1 MMQPTRAAAP
11 PSRTRTA
18 GFMAELLSHPDEDL
32 VDLLSPGRF
41 RFLRYW
47 FLNMK
52 LARGTGQGVFLGFS
66 YDADEQARMD
76 ALAAG
81 ASATVIMVWLAAVV
95 AAYLL
100 VAIASVVAVIGAALV
115 TVWRDVNDVPEAEI
129 LAAIALILVMMIG
142 FAMPLSISAGGWI
155 ADAAWRT
162 RPGQSP
168 GDVQ

>member
-1 MMQPTRAAAP
+1 
-11 PSRTRTA
+11 
-18 GFMAELLSHPDEDL
+18 MAELLSHPDEDL

-47 FLNMK
+47 SLNMK
-52 LARGTGQGVFLGFS
+52 LARGTGQGVFPGFS

-142 FAMPLSISAGGWI
+142 FAMPLSISAMRLIEVSQTGERHGWM
-155 ADAAWRT
+155 RKSCGSST
-162 RPGQSP
+162 NSP
-168 GDVQ
+168 SKSRFAFT